1 MGAQDR
7 NSGLRRDQDYE
18 SASLVGIGEK
28 LFLVFGGFWIVSTH
42 FLQLWFAFF
51 LYGRFILHFEFAFF
65 LHVFSSVDLILLC
78 FCVLVYIYYLWSLVC
93 CKSCEALA
101 SVASPFSLAGHNCWF
116 HFCLTMM
123 KTDSNCL
130 RRQASLLGD
139 ELPPELV

>member
-1 MGAQDR
+1 MEWPVQR
-7 NSGLRRDQDYE
+7 HVQNNSGYIYE
-18 SASLVGIGEK
+18 SASLLGIGEGC
-28 LFLVFGGFWIVSTH
+28 FLVFVFFLH
-42 FLQLWFAFF
+42 FFCNFGLHFF